1 MDASSSNAKAKT
13 KSKTRPPT
21 SKKFA
26 KYKSNLRSKK
36 ATRISK
42 KPINPAKLF
51 VHELK
56 NESNFDLQRI
66 ISENRRDFYINI
78 YKSVFRCWFTYVV
91 TGLLLALCHTFV
103 RSAFSFCF
111 PPLVVTI
118 FLLWKVS
125 AYKKKTHNFTI
136 NEMELLN
143 QTQSAYFTYKTAE
156 ARRAN
161 QGVILAYLKERSYDI
176 DTDLEEL
183 LDTDDDSDLNLE
195 SDDEMTL
202 DEYKNKK
209 LVAYL
214 IYSKQ
219 RDEEATVC
227 IKELCVEKNYR
238 KRKIATHFVKKACS
252 SLFKTYGYKRV
263 TFQVSVFNWD
273 LVAICK
279 KKANLVTR
287 AYCWCAYK
295 FLPGVSD
302 ERTMYS
308 FEIDKI

>member
-1 MDASSSNAKAKT
+1 MEKTSSSTSKKT
-13 KSKTRPPT
+13 KPPT

-26 KYKSNLRSKK
+26 KFKSNLRNKK
-36 ATRISK
+36 KTRIST

-56 NESNFDLQRI
+56 NESNYDLHQI
-66 ISENRRDFYINI
+66 VSENRREFYIHI
-78 YKSVFRCWFTYVV
+78 YKSVFRCWFTYAI
-91 TGLLLALCHTFV
+91 TGILLALCHTFV

-125 AYKKKTHNFTI
+125 LYKKKSHNFTI
-136 NEMELLN
+136 TEMELLN
-143 QTQSAYFTYKTAE
+143 QTQSAYFTFKTAE
-156 ARRAN
+156 ARRQN
-161 QGVILAYLKERSYDI
+161 QGVLLAYLKERSYDI

-183 LDTDDDSDLNLE
+183 FDTDDSDVNLE

-209 LVAYL
+209 LVGYL

-227 IKELCVEKNYR
+227 IKELCIEKSYR
-238 KRKIATHFVKKACS
+238 KRKIATNFLKKVC
-252 SLFKTYGYKRV
+252 LNTFKTYGYKRV
-263 TFQVSVFNWD
+263 QFQLSSFNWEA
-273 LVAICK
+273 LAICQ
-279 KKANLVTR
+279 KKASLIAR
-287 AYCWCAYK
+287 AYCWVAYK
-295 FLPGVSD
+295 FLPGVCD
-302 ERTMYS
+302 ERSMYL
-308 FEIDKI
+308 FEIDKLK